1 MGLPAPPTVPIGR
14 CCHSFQ
20 PIPWPVP
27 PSLPPGAI
35 FLSWGWHLS
44 PLCAADARSS
54 LPACEK
60 QPEDGPGG
68 LSPLSSA
75 PAASGL
81 QGGTRPVAARGNETE
96 TRSPLLPLPEAAMA
110 AEGLVAE
117 LCEEASCSVCLDFFR
132 DPVTIPDC
140 GHNFCRACLDRS
152 WGEPGAQP
160 SCPQC
165 RGRAQPSSLR
175 PNQHLANMVETIQK
189 LRPLEAK
196 ATEAKGAE
204 GPAGVCEKHREPL
217 KFFCRDDEAPLC
229 VVCSRSREHRGH
241 QVTPLEED
249 AAEKKTM
256 AAAGRESVC
265 KKHREPLKLFC
276 RDHEAPL
283 CVVCEQ
289 SQEHKYHEIVP
300 AEEASQ
306 EYKDQFSTCLA
317 ILEKEKE
324 KILEYKAGLVK
335 ESQDLLNQT
344 KREWQRTLTKFKQ
357 LHTFLDKQEKLLLAQ
372 MEEVEMEV
380 AKERDQHLAD
390 LSEELSALE
399 SLIWEM
405 EERCKQPAE
414 DLLQDARSILQRY
427 EEKESFRNPAAFP
440 PAPRWRILDFL
451 DLNPLL
457 EGIKKQV
464 TDILDS
470 GLHMQKANVT
480 LDPDTAHRN
489 LILSADQKSVRRGM
503 EAQALPDNPER
514 FAKCNAVL
522 GREGFRAGRHFWEV
536 LVGSEGDW
544 LVGVARK
551 SVKRKGNIAFCPE
564 DGIWAVEKWGSR
576 YRAYVKGHLS
586 PLTLRGELKR
596 VRVCLNWAGGRVAFF
611 DADKGDLL
619 HEYSGASFSEETLLP
634 YFWVAE
640 KAHLKIS
647 S

>member
-1 MGLPAPPTVPIGR
+1 MASPSLG
-14 CCHSFQ
+14 Q
-20 PIPWPVP
+20 

-60 QPEDGPGG
+60 QPKDGPGG

-204 GPAGVCEKHREPL
+204 GPGGVCEKHREPL

-324 KILEYKAGLVK
+324 KILEHKAGLVK

-344 KREWQRTLTKFKQ
+344 KREWQKTVTKFKQ

-405 EERCKQPAE
+405 EERCKQPAG

-440 PAPRWRILDFL
+440 PALRWRILDFW

-457 EGIKKQV
+457 EDVKKQV

-470 GLHMQKANVT
+470 GLHMQKG
-480 LDPDTAHRN
+480 L
-489 LILSADQKSVRRGM
+489 
-503 EAQALPDNPER
+503 
-514 FAKCNAVL
+514 
-522 GREGFRAGRHFWEV
+522 
-536 LVGSEGDW
+536 
-544 LVGVARK
+544 RK
-551 SVKRKGNIAFCPE
+551 LFLFKWYP
-564 DGIWAVEKWGSR
+564 IWAQ
-576 YRAYVKGHLS
+576 
-586 PLTLRGELKR
+586 
-596 VRVCLNWAGGRVAFF
+596 
-611 DADKGDLL
+611 
-619 HEYSGASFSEETLLP
+619 SFRHYQKEQEEQKQQQK
-634 YFWVAE
+634 E
-640 KAHLKIS
+640 QEEQKQKQQEEQKQKQQEEQKQQQKQQEEQKQKQQEEQKQQQKEQEEQKQKQQEEQKQKQQEEQKQKQQEEQKQQQKEQEEQKQKQQEEQKQKQQEEQKQKQKQQQEQKN
-647 S
+647 